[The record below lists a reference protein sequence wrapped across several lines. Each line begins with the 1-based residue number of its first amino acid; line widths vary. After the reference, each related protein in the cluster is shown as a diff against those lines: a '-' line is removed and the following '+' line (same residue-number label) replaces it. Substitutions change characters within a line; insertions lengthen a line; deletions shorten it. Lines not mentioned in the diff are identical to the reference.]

1 MTIEQKNQL
10 EKYRQ
15 EFAQNC
21 KRYAAWGSERDCK
34 FSSFESENEED
45 KNITLVVTT
54 ITGLSD
60 DYQTYVETVNLMIE
74 PDGNVINLFDVY
86 EPSQV
91 ISYIQQLKKID

>member
-1 MTIEQKNQL
+1 MTIEQKNQV

-15 EFAQNC
+15 EFAENC
-21 KRYAAWGSERDCK
+21 KKYAAWGSDRDCK
-34 FSSFESENEED
+34 FSAYESKREED

-60 DYQTYVETVNLMIE
+60 DYQTYVGTTNLMIE
-74 PDGNVINLFDVY
+74 PDGNVINLFDAF
-86 EPSQV
+86 EPNQV